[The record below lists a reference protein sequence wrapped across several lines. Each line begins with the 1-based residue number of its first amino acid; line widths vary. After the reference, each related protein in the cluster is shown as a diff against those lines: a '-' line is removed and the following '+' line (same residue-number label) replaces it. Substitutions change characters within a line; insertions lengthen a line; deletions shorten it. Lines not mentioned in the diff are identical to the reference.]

1 MHSRGRDRNCKVL
14 LIGRE
19 EAVDSTVRA
28 QVIEAA
34 FKNETVGLVTREE
47 FLNKRNTLQ
56 ARQDEEEARV
66 KRAAEAAVLQVC
78 RAKPPP
84 GKEASCAVHHC
95 LAAVRKQSWG
105 MHCTCL

>member
-1 MHSRGRDRNCKVL
+1 MWGQNTPCSSVCSLCCRL
-14 LIGRE
+14 E
-19 EAVDSTVRA
+19 ERRSLDGAVCA

-66 KRAAEAAVLQVC
+66 KRAAEAAVQQVC
-78 RAKPPP
+78 RTNSRP
-84 GKEASCAVHHC
+84 G
-95 LAAVRKQSWG
+95 
-105 MHCTCL
+105 